1 MRQKDT
7 NVNNNARMREFAD
20 IAHFAKVTDRR
31 GDDRWQPRRQVGA
44 ECHAGRIGTQ
54 LQIGD

>member
-31 GDDRWQPRRQVGA
+31 QEEAAAP
-44 ECHAGRIGTQ
+44 AGGCRVPCRS
-54 LQIGD
+54 DWDPAPD